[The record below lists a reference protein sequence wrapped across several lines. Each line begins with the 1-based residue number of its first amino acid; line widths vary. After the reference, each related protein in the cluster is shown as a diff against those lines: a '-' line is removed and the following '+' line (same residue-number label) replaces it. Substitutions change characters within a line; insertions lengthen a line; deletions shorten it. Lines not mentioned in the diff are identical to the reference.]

1 MSVNRAAPSDVSR
14 IAVLGSSLKMEV
26 VELEP
31 DAGDTIDDVDTFDSR
46 LATPQFGFLFAAQAI
61 GGALTMSLSFGLNA
75 TNGKEVRINLD
86 NGTIGADENLVA
98 VIFGT

>member
-31 DAGDTIDDVDTFDSR
+31 DAGDTIDDADEFDSR
-46 LATPQFGFLFAAQAI
+46 LATPQFGFLFTAQAA
-61 GGALTMSLSFGLNA
+61 GGALTMSLAFGTDA
-75 TNGKEVRINLD
+75 TNGKTVQINLD
-86 NGTIGADENLVA
+86 DGTIAADENLVA